1 MASVQFDGGKLH
13 GAIEAKAMMRHAD
26 MQERL
31 EHTHSN
37 KDIDKS
43 LTVLNS
49 DLYDLSYREMCD
61 LYDQRMQQYQKNSKR
76 AIRKDAVTL
85 YDAIITIPEQL
96 PEALADDWFRDVEN
110 IINRHYGKNV
120 VLDIKIHRDEVHDY
134 TDPDSKERVT
144 SRIHGHVFMFPEIDG
159 KLNAKQFS
167 SRQNMMSLNRRIDK
181 MTRSLYSCAFMT
193 GKLAKD
199 RDFQSVEQLKRA
211 SDNADLERQ
220 SRQIDSKLQDTHNK
234 LSAAQKALKNANKQ
248 LAAVSQQIQTQA
260 EQWQQQKA
268 ELHDISISVKKQ
280 KRKLNKLREYTNDV
294 RSDLESLLA
303 NRNSVDKNELQRIET
318 EFSDVIGDLRQLV
331 RYHDQFDAE
340 QQLTDEQLENYFS
353 LMDKYGY
360 AGRSDINCYADDLEE
375 YEASYDYSAYDDED
389 LEL

>member
-13 GAIEAKAMMRHAD
+13 GASEAKAMMRHAD

-49 DLYDLSYREMCD
+49 DLHDLSYREMCD

-96 PEALADDWFRDVEN
+96 PEVLADDWFRDVEN
-110 IINRHYGKNV
+110 IINRHYDANV

-134 TDPDSKERVT
+134 TDPGSKERVT
-144 SRIHGHVFMFPEIDG
+144 SRIHGHVFMFPEVDD

-181 MTRSLYSCAFMT
+181 MTLSLYSCAFMT

-211 SDNADLERQ
+211 SDNAELERH
-220 SRQIDSKLQDTHNK
+220 SRQISSKLQDTHNK
-234 LSAAQKALKNANKQ
+234 LSAAQKALRDANKQ
-248 LAAVSQQIQTQA
+248 LTAVSQQL
-260 EQWQQQKA
+260 QKQKV
-268 ELHDISISVKKQ
+268 ELHDFSISVKKQ
-280 KRKLNKLREYTNDV
+280 KRKLNKLREYRDDV

-303 NRNSVDKNELQRIET
+303 NRNSVDKNELQRIEA
-318 EFSDVIGDLRQLV
+318 EFSDVIEDLRQLV
-331 RYHDQFDAE
+331 HYHDRFDAE
-340 QQLTDEQLENYFS
+340 QQLSDEQLENYFA
-353 LMDKYGY
+353 LMNKYGY
-360 AGRSDINCYADDLEE
+360 AGRSDINCYADDREE

>member
-13 GAIEAKAMMRHAD
+13 GASEAKAMMRHAD

-49 DLYDLSYREMCD
+49 DLHDLSYREMCD

-85 YDAIITIPEQL
+85 YDAIVTVPEQL
-96 PEALADDWFRDVEN
+96 PAALEDDWFRDVEN
-110 IINRHYGKNV
+110 IINRHYGANV

-134 TDPDSKERVT
+134 TDPDSKQRVT
-144 SRIHGHVFMFPEIDG
+144 SRVHGHVFMFPEVNN
-159 KLNAKQFS
+159 KLSAKQFS
-167 SRQNMMSLNRRIDK
+167 NRQNMMSLNRRIDK

-199 RDFQSVEQLKRA
+199 RDFQTVEQLKRA
-211 SDNADLERQ
+211 SDNAELERQ
-220 SRQIDSKLQDTHNK
+220 LRQISSKLQDTHNK
-234 LSAAQKALKNANKQ
+234 LSATQKAFRDANKQ
-248 LAAVSQQIQTQA
+248 LAAVSQQL
-260 EQWQQQKA
+260 QQQKA

-303 NRNSVDKNELQRIET
+303 NRDSVDKNELQRIEA

-331 RYHDQFDAE
+331 HYHDQFDAE
-340 QQLTDEQLENYFS
+340 QQLSDEQLEDYFS
-353 LMDKYGY
+353 LMNKYGY
-360 AGRSDINCYADDLEE
+360 AGRSDINCYADDRKE

>member
-1 MASVQFDGGKLH
+1 MASVQFNGGKLH
-13 GAIEAKAMMRHAD
+13 GASEAKAMMRHAD

-49 DLYDLSYREMCD
+49 DLHDLSYREMCD

-96 PEALADDWFRDVEN
+96 PEVLADDWFRDVEN
-110 IINRHYGKNV
+110 IINRHYGANV

-134 TDPDSKERVT
+134 TDPGSKQRVT
-144 SRIHGHVFMFPEIDG
+144 SRVHGHVFMFPEVNN
-159 KLNAKQFS
+159 KLSAKQFS

-199 RDFQSVEQLKRA
+199 RDFQTVEQLKRA
-211 SDNADLERQ
+211 SDNAELERQ
-220 SRQIDSKLQDTHNK
+220 SRQISSKLQDTHNK
-234 LSAAQKALKNANKQ
+234 LSATQKALRDANKQ
-248 LAAVSQQIQTQA
+248 LAAVSQQL
-260 EQWQQQKA
+260 QQQKA

-303 NRNSVDKNELQRIET
+303 NRDSVDKNELQRIEA
-318 EFSDVIGDLRQLV
+318 EFSDVIEDLRQLV
-331 RYHDQFDAE
+331 HYHDRFDAE
-340 QQLTDEQLENYFS
+340 QQLSDEQLEDYFS

-360 AGRSDINCYADDLEE
+360 AGRSDINCYADDREE

>member
-13 GAIEAKAMMRHAD
+13 GASEAKAMMRHAD

-49 DLYDLSYREMCD
+49 DLHDLSYREMCD
-61 LYDQRMQQYQKNSKR
+61 FYDQRMQQYQKNSKR

-85 YDAIITIPEQL
+85 YDAIVTVPEQL
-96 PEALADDWFRDVEN
+96 PEGLEEDWFRDVEN

-134 TDPDSKERVT
+134 TDPDSKQRVT

-181 MTRSLYSCAFMT
+181 MTHSLYGCAFLT
-193 GKLAKD
+193 CKLAKD

-211 SDNADLERQ
+211 SDNAELELQ
-220 SRQIDSKLQDTHNK
+220 SRQISSKLQDTHNK
-234 LSAAQKALKNANKQ
+234 LSAVQKALRDANKQ
-248 LAAVSQQIQTQA
+248 LTAVSQQLQK
-260 EQWQQQKA
+260 QKA
-268 ELHDISISVKKQ
+268 ELHDFSISVKKQ
-280 KRKLNKLREYTNDV
+280 KRKLNKLREYRDDV

-303 NRNSVDKNELQRIET
+303 NRDSVDKNELQRIET
-318 EFSDVIGDLRQLV
+318 EFADVIGDLRQLV

-340 QQLTDEQLENYFS
+340 QQLSDEQLENYFA

-360 AGRSDINCYADDLEE
+360 AGRSDINCYADDREE
-375 YEASYDYSAYDDED
+375 YEASYDYHAYDDED

>member
-13 GAIEAKAMMRHAD
+13 GASEAKAMMRHAD

-49 DLYDLSYREMCD
+49 DLHDLSYREMCD

-96 PEALADDWFRDVEN
+96 PEVLADDWFRDVEN
-110 IINRHYGKNV
+110 IINRHYDANV

-134 TDPDSKERVT
+134 TDPGSKERVT
-144 SRIHGHVFMFPEIDG
+144 SRIHGHVFMFPEVDD

-211 SDNADLERQ
+211 SDNAELERY
-220 SRQIDSKLQDTHNK
+220 SRQISSKLQDTHNK
-234 LSAAQKALKNANKQ
+234 LSAAQKALRDANKQ
-248 LAAVSQQIQTQA
+248 LTAVSQQLQK
-260 EQWQQQKA
+260 QKA
-268 ELHDISISVKKQ
+268 ELHDFSISVKKQ
-280 KRKLNKLREYTNDV
+280 KRKLNKLREYRDNV

-303 NRNSVDKNELQRIET
+303 NRDSVDKNELQRIET
-318 EFSDVIGDLRQLV
+318 EFADVIEDLRQLV

-340 QQLTDEQLENYFS
+340 QQLSDEQLENYFA
-353 LMDKYGY
+353 LMNKYGY
-360 AGRSDINCYADDLEE
+360 AGRSDINCYADDREE

-389 LEL
+389 IEL

>member
-13 GAIEAKAMMRHAD
+13 GASEAKAMMRHAD

-43 LTVLNS
+43 LTILNS
-49 DLYDLSYREMCD
+49 DLHDLSYREMCD

-85 YDAIITIPEQL
+85 YDAIVTV
-96 PEALADDWFRDVEN
+96 PEALPAGLEDDWFRDVEN
-110 IINRHYGKNV
+110 IINRHYNKNV

-134 TDPDSKERVT
+134 TDPDSKQRVT
-144 SRIHGHVFMFPEIDG
+144 SRVHGHVFMFPEIDG
-159 KLNAKQFS
+159 RLSAKQFS
-167 SRQNMMSLNRRIDK
+167 NRQNMMSLNRRIDK
-181 MTRSLYSCAFMT
+181 MTHSLYGCAFLT

-220 SRQIDSKLQDTHNK
+220 SRQISSKLQDTHDK

-248 LAAVSQQIQTQA
+248 LTAVSQQL
-260 EQWQQQKA
+260 QQQEA

-303 NRNSVDKNELQRIET
+303 NRDSVDKNELQRIEA

-331 RYHDQFDAE
+331 HYHDQFDAE
-340 QQLTDEQLENYFS
+340 QQLSDEQLEDYFS

-360 AGRSDINCYADDLEE
+360 AGRSDINCYADDRKE
-375 YEASYDYSAYDDED
+375 YETSYDYSAYDDED

>member
-1 MASVQFDGGKLH
+1 MASVQFNGGKLH
-13 GAIEAKAMMRHAD
+13 GASEAKAMMRHAD

-49 DLYDLSYREMCD
+49 DLHDLSYREMCD

-85 YDAIITIPEQL
+85 YDAIITMPEQL
-96 PEALADDWFRDVEN
+96 PEVLADDWFRDVEN
-110 IINRHYGKNV
+110 IINRHYGANV

-134 TDPDSKERVT
+134 TDPDSKQRVT

-181 MTRSLYSCAFMT
+181 MTRSLYGCAFLT

-199 RDFQSVEQLKRA
+199 RDFQSVEQLKRT
-211 SDNADLERQ
+211 SDNAELERQ
-220 SRQIDSKLQDTHNK
+220 SRQISSKLQDTHNK
-234 LSAAQKALKNANKQ
+234 LSAAQKALRDTNKQ
-248 LAAVSQQIQTQA
+248 LTAASQQL
-260 EQWQQQKA
+260 QQQKA
-268 ELHDISISVKKQ
+268 EMHDISISVKKLR
-280 KRKLNKLREYTNDV
+280 RKANKLRESADYV
-294 RSDLESLLA
+294 REDLESLLA
-303 NRNSVDKNELQRIET
+303 NRNSIDKDDLQRICE
-318 EFSDVIGDLRQLV
+318 EFPEQIKDFRQIV

-340 QQLTDEQLENYFS
+340 QQLTNEQLADYFEI
-353 LMDKYGY
+353 MDRYGY
-360 AGRSDINCYADDLEE
+360 AARSDINCYADDREE
-375 YEASYDYSAYDDED
+375 YEASYDYSAYDDEN

>member
-13 GAIEAKAMMRHAD
+13 GASEAKAMMRHAD

-31 EHTHSN
+31 EHAHSN

-49 DLYDLSYREMCD
+49 DLHDLSYREMCD

-85 YDAIITIPEQL
+85 YDAIVTVPEQL
-96 PEALADDWFRDVEN
+96 PAALEDDWFRDVEN
-110 IINRHYGKNV
+110 IINRHYGANV

-134 TDPDSKERVT
+134 TDPDSKQRVT
-144 SRIHGHVFMFPEIDG
+144 SRVHGHVFMFPEVNN
-159 KLNAKQFS
+159 KLSAKQFS
-167 SRQNMMSLNRRIDK
+167 SRQNMISLNRRIDK

-199 RDFQSVEQLKRA
+199 RDFQTVEQLKRV
-211 SDNADLERQ
+211 SDNAELERQ
-220 SRQIDSKLQDTHNK
+220 SRQISSKLQDTHNK
-234 LSAAQKALKNANKQ
+234 LSATQKALRDANKQ
-248 LAAVSQQIQTQA
+248 LAAVSQQL
-260 EQWQQQKA
+260 QQQKT

-303 NRNSVDKNELQRIET
+303 NRDSVDKNELQRIEA

-353 LMDKYGY
+353 LMDKYDY
-360 AGRSDINCYADDLEE
+360 AGRSDINCYADDRKE

>member
-13 GAIEAKAMMRHAD
+13 GASEAKAMMRHAD

-49 DLYDLSYREMCD
+49 DLHDLSYREMCD

-96 PEALADDWFRDVEN
+96 PEVLADDWFRDVEN

-134 TDPDSKERVT
+134 TDPNSKQRVT

-181 MTRSLYSCAFMT
+181 MTHSLYGCAFLT

-211 SDNADLERQ
+211 SDNAELELQ
-220 SRQIDSKLQDTHNK
+220 SRQIKSKLQDTHNK
-234 LSAAQKALKNANKQ
+234 LSVTQKALRDANKQ
-248 LAAVSQQIQTQA
+248 LTAVSQQL
-260 EQWQQQKA
+260 QQQKA
-268 ELHDISISVKKQ
+268 EMHDVFISVKKQ
-280 KRKLNKLREYTNDV
+280 KRKLNKLREYTNNV
-294 RSDLESLLA
+294 RSDFESLLA
-303 NRNSVDKNELQRIET
+303 NRNSVDKNELQRIEA
-318 EFSDVIGDLRQLV
+318 EFSDVIEDLRQLV
-331 RYHDQFDAE
+331 HYHDRFDAE
-340 QQLTDEQLENYFS
+340 QQLSDEQLENYFA

-360 AGRSDINCYADDLEE
+360 AGRSDINCYADDREE

>member
-13 GAIEAKAMMRHAD
+13 GASEAKAMMRHAD

-49 DLYDLSYREMCD
+49 DLHDLSYREMCD

-85 YDAIITIPEQL
+85 YDAIVTVPEQL
-96 PEALADDWFRDVEN
+96 PAALEDDWFRDVEN
-110 IINRHYGKNV
+110 IINRHYGANV

-134 TDPDSKERVT
+134 TDSDSKQRVT
-144 SRIHGHVFMFPEIDG
+144 SRVHGHVFMFPEVNN
-159 KLNAKQFS
+159 KLSAKQFS
-167 SRQNMMSLNRRIDK
+167 SRQNMISLNRRIDK

-199 RDFQSVEQLKRA
+199 RDFQTVEQLKRV
-211 SDNADLERQ
+211 SDNAELERQ
-220 SRQIDSKLQDTHNK
+220 SRQISSKLQDTHNK
-234 LSAAQKALKNANKQ
+234 LSATQKALRDANKQ
-248 LAAVSQQIQTQA
+248 LAAVSQQL
-260 EQWQQQKA
+260 QQQKT

-303 NRNSVDKNELQRIET
+303 NRDSVDKNELQRIEA

-353 LMDKYGY
+353 LMDKYDY
-360 AGRSDINCYADDLEE
+360 AGRSDINCYADDRKE

>member
-13 GAIEAKAMMRHAD
+13 GASEAKAMMRHAD

-49 DLYDLSYREMCD
+49 DLHDLSYREMCD

-85 YDAIITIPEQL
+85 YDAIVTVPEQL
-96 PEALADDWFRDVEN
+96 PEELEEDWFRDVEN

-134 TDPDSKERVT
+134 TDPNSKQRVT

-181 MTRSLYSCAFMT
+181 MTHSLYGCAFLT
-193 GKLAKD
+193 CKLAKD

-211 SDNADLERQ
+211 SDNAELELQ
-220 SRQIDSKLQDTHNK
+220 SRQIKSKLQDTHNK
-234 LSAAQKALKNANKQ
+234 LSATQKALRDANKQ
-248 LAAVSQQIQTQA
+248 LAAVSQQL
-260 EQWQQQKA
+260 QQQKA

-303 NRNSVDKNELQRIET
+303 NRDSVDKNELQRIEA

-331 RYHDQFDAE
+331 HYHDQFDAE
-340 QQLTDEQLENYFS
+340 QQLSDEQLKDYFS
-353 LMDKYGY
+353 LMDKYDY
-360 AGRSDINCYADDLEE
+360 AGRSDINCYADDRKE

>member
-13 GAIEAKAMMRHAD
+13 GATEAKAMMRHAD

-49 DLYDLSYREMCD
+49 DLHDLSYREMCD

-85 YDAIITIPEQL
+85 YDAIITIPKTL
-96 PEALADDWFRDVEN
+96 PAGLEDDWFRDVEN
-110 IINRHYGKNV
+110 IINHHYDANV

-134 TDPDSKERVT
+134 TDPDSKERVS
-144 SRIHGHVFMFPEIDG
+144 SRVHGHVFMFPEVDG
-159 KLNAKQFS
+159 RLSAKQFS

-181 MTRSLYSCAFMT
+181 MTHSLYGCAFLT

-220 SRQIDSKLQDTHNK
+220 SRQIKSKLQDTHNK
-234 LSAAQKALKNANKQ
+234 LSDTQKSLRDANKQ
-248 LAAVSQQIQTQA
+248 LTTVSQQL
-260 EQWQQQKA
+260 QQQKA

-280 KRKLNKLREYTNDV
+280 KRKLNKLREYRDDV

-318 EFSDVIGDLRQLV
+318 EFSDVIADLRQLV

>member
-13 GAIEAKAMMRHAD
+13 GASEAKAMMRHAD

-43 LTVLNS
+43 LTILNS
-49 DLYDLSYREMCD
+49 DLHDLSYREMCD

-96 PEALADDWFRDVEN
+96 PEVLADDWFRDVEN
-110 IINRHYGKNV
+110 IINRHYDANV

-134 TDPDSKERVT
+134 TDPGSKERVT
-144 SRIHGHVFMFPEIDG
+144 SRIHGHVFMFPEVDD

-211 SDNADLERQ
+211 SDNAELERH
-220 SRQIDSKLQDTHNK
+220 SRQISSKLQDTHNK
-234 LSAAQKALKNANKQ
+234 LSAAQKALRDANKQ
-248 LAAVSQQIQTQA
+248 LTAVSQQL
-260 EQWQQQKA
+260 QKQKV
-268 ELHDISISVKKQ
+268 ELHDFSISVKKQ
-280 KRKLNKLREYTNDV
+280 KRELNKLREYRDNV

-303 NRNSVDKNELQRIET
+303 NRDSVDKNELQRIET
-318 EFSDVIGDLRQLV
+318 EFADVIGDLRQLV

-340 QQLTDEQLENYFS
+340 QQLSDEQLENYFA
-353 LMDKYGY
+353 LMNKYGY
-360 AGRSDINCYADDLEE
+360 AGRSDINCYADDREE

-389 LEL
+389 FEL

>member
-49 DLYDLSYREMCD
+49 DLHDLSYREMCD

-85 YDAIITIPEQL
+85 YDAIITVPEQL
-96 PEALADDWFRDVEN
+96 PEGLEDDWFRDVEN

-134 TDPDSKERVT
+134 TDPDSKQRVT
-144 SRIHGHVFMFPEIDG
+144 SRTHGHVFMFPEVDN
-159 KLNAKQFS
+159 KLNAKKFS

-181 MTRSLYSCAFMT
+181 MTHSLYGCAFLT

-211 SDNADLERQ
+211 SDNAELERQ
-220 SRQIDSKLQDTHNK
+220 ARQIKSKLQDAHNK
-234 LSAAQKALKNANKQ
+234 LSDTQKAVRDANKQ
-248 LAAVSQQIQTQA
+248 LADVSQQL
-260 EQWQQQKA
+260 QQQKA

-280 KRKLNKLREYTNDV
+280 RYRLNKLHESISDAQENFKSLVVDRNTINKNDLL
-294 RSDLESLLA
+294 RISEAFPEQLE
-303 NRNSVDKNELQRIET
+303 
-318 EFSDVIGDLRQLV
+318 DLR
-331 RYHDQFDAE
+331 RCIAYEDQFDMQ
-340 QQLTDEQLENYFS
+340 QQLTDEQLEDYFS
-353 LMDKYGY
+353 TLEKYHCGV
-360 AGRSDINCYADDLEE
+360 RSDIGCYADDREAYESE
-375 YEASYDYSAYDDED
+375 YEYYQDDED

>member
-13 GAIEAKAMMRHAD
+13 GASEAKAMMRHAD

-49 DLYDLSYREMCD
+49 DLHDLSYREMCD

-85 YDAIITIPEQL
+85 YDAIITVPEQL
-96 PEALADDWFRDVEN
+96 PEGLEDDWFRDVEN
-110 IINRHYGKNV
+110 IINNHYDANV

-134 TDPDSKERVT
+134 TDPDSKERVS
-144 SRIHGHVFMFPEIDG
+144 SRIHGHVFMFPEIDN

-181 MTRSLYSCAFMT
+181 MTHSLYGCAFLT

-220 SRQIDSKLQDTHNK
+220 SRQIKSKLQDTHNK
-234 LSAAQKALKNANKQ
+234 LSVAQKALRDTNKQ
-248 LAAVSQQIQTQA
+248 LTAASQQL
-260 EQWQQQKA
+260 QQQKA
-268 ELHDISISVKKQ
+268 EMHDISISVKKQ

-331 RYHDQFDAE
+331 HYHDQFDAE
-340 QQLTDEQLENYFS
+340 QQLSDEQLEDYFS
-353 LMDKYGY
+353 LMDKYDY
-360 AGRSDINCYADDLEE
+360 AGRSDINCYADDRKE

-389 LEL
+389 LGL

>member
-13 GAIEAKAMMRHAD
+13 GASEAKAMMRHAD

-43 LTVLNS
+43 LTALNS
-49 DLYDLSYREMCD
+49 DLHDLSYREMCD

-96 PEALADDWFRDVEN
+96 PEVLADDWFRDVEN
-110 IINRHYGKNV
+110 IINRHYGANV

-134 TDPDSKERVT
+134 TDPDSKQRVT
-144 SRIHGHVFMFPEIDG
+144 SRVHGHVFMFPEVNN
-159 KLNAKQFS
+159 KLSAKQFS

-199 RDFQSVEQLKRA
+199 RDFQTVEQLKRA
-211 SDNADLERQ
+211 SDNAELERQ
-220 SRQIDSKLQDTHNK
+220 SRQISSKLQDTHNK
-234 LSAAQKALKNANKQ
+234 LSATQKALRDANKQ
-248 LAAVSQQIQTQA
+248 LAAVSQQL
-260 EQWQQQKA
+260 QQQKA

-303 NRNSVDKNELQRIET
+303 NRDSVDKNELQRIEA

-331 RYHDQFDAE
+331 HYHDQFDAE
-340 QQLTDEQLENYFS
+340 QQLSDEQLEDYFS

-360 AGRSDINCYADDLEE
+360 AGRSDINCYADDRKE